1 MVSQP
6 STADS
11 QPAGPDATK
20 QPTHPPP
27 TPRRG
32 SPEQQEGPDVV
43 IRPVSAEVGRGVFA
57 GRGFKHGELIFQEAP
72 VMTATHDAFHEA
84 STRNAPA
91 AYESLP
97 ERDRL
102 LMQAAFTALARAAA
116 APCGPAALAEIA
128 SKLDLP
134 ATARVD
140 LGPSDQHLHASRG
153 GAAPVRRRGAAESRA
168 MLGWFCAYA
177 FRLPESQGRRRGAV
191 FLVGSLINHACDGWN
206 ANFSFAGDNLRV
218 LARRDIE
225 EGEEISIN
233 YGRSRKEFH
242 CLCGHCLRGRWW
254 QSGFWRHTCAI
265 T

>member
-1 MVSQP
+1 MVSQSSIADSQP
-6 STADS
+6 ST
-11 QPAGPDATK
+11 DAPK
-20 QPTHPPP
+20 QPIYSP

-32 SPEQQEGPDVV
+32 PAEGPDVV
-43 IRPVSAEVGRGVFA
+43 IKSVSVEIGRGVFA
-57 GRGFKHGELIFQEAP
+57 GRSFKHGELIFQEAP

-84 STRNAPA
+84 STRDAPA

-102 LMQAAFTALARAAA
+102 LMQAAFTALACPADG
-116 APCGPAALAEIA
+116 APAPSDPIWSDIT
-128 SKLDLP
+128 SKLSRP

-140 LGPSDQHLHASRG
+140 LGQPNQHLHTSRP
-153 GAAPVRRRGAAESRA
+153 GATPTRRRGAAESRA

-206 ANFSFAGDNLRV
+206 ANFSFSGDNLRV

-242 CLCGHCLRGRWW
+242 CLCEHCLRGRWW
-254 QSGFWRHTCAI
+254 RSGFWRHTCAI
-265 T
+265 A